1 MNDARYEQRLL
12 TVEVEI
18 GMVINDLRKVIFGV
32 SLTAPLSLGLMSV
45 PVLNKGYLGELTFF
59 CLLAIPELAGVLIP
73 SLRLTRFS
81 RARRLLVSA
90 LLIDMV
96 PQFER
101 GYSSSLLVTD
111 HSRVGILDVAGMII
125 GSWRP

>member
-1 MNDARYEQRLL
+1 
-12 TVEVEI
+12 
-18 GMVINDLRKVIFGV
+18 
-32 SLTAPLSLGLMSV
+32 MSV